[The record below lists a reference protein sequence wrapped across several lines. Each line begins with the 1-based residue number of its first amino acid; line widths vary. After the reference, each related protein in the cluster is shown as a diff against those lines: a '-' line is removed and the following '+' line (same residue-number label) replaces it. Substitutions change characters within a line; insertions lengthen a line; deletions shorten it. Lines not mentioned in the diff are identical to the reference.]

1 MPKFLLTFR
10 GPQEYAETAEV
21 DHDAWMRWF
30 GEIQDSVVQM
40 GDGVGRALRVGD
52 VDGDQRI
59 GGYTVIQATDID
71 AAAALAET
79 SPPVAAGYGVEIGQ
93 LLEIAVTA

>member
-10 GPQEYAETAEV
+10 GPQEYAELTGDSHA
-21 DHDAWMRWF
+21 AWMKWF
-30 GEIQDSVVQM
+30 GEIQDSLVEM
-40 GDGVGRALRVGD
+40 GDGVGPAVRVGD

-59 GGYTVIQATDID
+59 GGYTVIQAADID
-71 AAAALAET
+71 AAAEMART